1 MKAYRVHEYGKAAK
15 FIEDE
20 INKPKVKKGHVVIG
34 VKASSLNPVD
44 HKILKGKVK
53 INPASP
59 GILHM
64 DVAGVITEVGE
75 GVTAFKTGDEIYGCA
90 GGLQGE
96 AGNIEGALA

>member
-20 INKPKVKKGHVVIG
+20 INKPKVKQGHVVIG

-59 GILHM
+59 GTLHM

-96 AGNIEGALA
+96 AGNIEGA